1 MGLSRW
7 NLKIRPHSKMLLQ
20 LQNYLIRYDVIP
32 VISGV
37 VSRTEELLYVHGST
51 EHLGFQIDVD
61 FLCFFES

>member
-1 MGLSRW
+1 
-7 NLKIRPHSKMLLQ
+7 MLLQ

-37 VSRTEELLYVHGST
+37 VSRTEELLYVHGSP

-61 FLCFFES
+61 FLCFVES